1 MASFT
6 RRDDLERRLE
16 LIENNWVG
24 MNKDIHQ
31 VAAILASGKG
41 GTVELKSLKNS
52 DSEEVD

>member
-1 MASFT
+1 
-6 RRDDLERRLE
+6 
-16 LIENNWVG
+16 